1 VRLSIL
7 FLLLTGLLC
16 AASLPSAATGESAT
30 AFYNRADY
38 AGAVAVLQQA
48 PANAANLELLGQSHF
63 MLGDFRKATDFLEK
77 AAALKPADS
86 MIETWLGR
94 AWGRRAE
101 RAFPVV
107 AIGYATKTRDAFE
120 RAVRL
125 DPQNAEALGD
135 LFDFYI
141 EAPGMI
147 GGGLDKAE
155 ALLPQYARCD
165 PLGYF
170 VAHAKLDETK
180 QEFGSAEANFR
191 HAVEMAPRRIS
202 IVLILAQFLAR
213 RGRYEEA
220 EIVFRQAASVAPDSP
235 RIFFARADTYI
246 KSRRNVEQ
254 ARELLRKYLAANNLS
269 PEDPPRWEA
278 QKLLRKAEGG

>member
-1 VRLSIL
+1 VRISIP
-7 FLLLTGLLC
+7 FLLVT
-16 AASLPSAATGESAT
+16 SLVSAAGIPSGDRAT
-30 AFYNRADY
+30 ALYNRADY
-38 AGAVAVLQQA
+38 AVGVLQDA
-48 PANAANLELLGQSHF
+48 PVNAANLKLLGQCYF
-63 MLGDFRKATDFLEK
+63 MLGDFRKATDLLDK
-77 AAALKPADS
+77 AAALEPADS
-86 MIETWLGR
+86 MLETWLGR

-101 RAFPVV
+101 SAFPLV

-125 DPQNAEALGD
+125 DPGNAEALGD
-135 LFDFYI
+135 LFDFYM
-141 EAPGMI
+141 EAPRMI

-155 ALLPQYARCD
+155 ALLPQYGRYD
-165 PLGYF
+165 PLGYY
-170 VAHAKLDETK
+170 VARAKIDETK
-180 QEFGSAEANFR
+180 QEFANSEANFR

-202 IVLILAQFLAR
+202 IILNLAQFLAR

-220 EIVFRQAASVAPDSP
+220 ENVFRQAASLAPDSP
-235 RIFFARADTYI
+235 RVFFARADTYI